1 MKKISL
7 AIAASLFSA
16 PAMAG
21 VYANVETNASYTGA
35 DYESRATDLHVGYEN
50 TVGVLDWYAQGGKTI
65 NAVDGADS
73 DSAWSGKVG
82 GSVSATDKLGVYG
95 EFSFT
100 NIADEETDN
109 TYGTKLGVK
118 YSF

>member
-1 MKKISL
+1 MKKITL
-7 AIAASLFSA
+7 ALAASLFSA

-82 GSVSATDKLGVYG
+82 ASVAATERLGVYG
-95 EFSFT
+95 EFSFA
-100 NIADEETDN
+100 NIADEDIDN
-109 TYGTKLGVK
+109 TYGTKLGAK
-118 YSF
+118 FSF

>member
-1 MKKISL
+1 MKKLSL

-95 EFSFT
+95 EFSFA
-100 NIADEETDN
+100 NVADEDTDN

-118 YSF
+118 FTF

>member
-1 MKKISL
+1 MKKLSL

-35 DYESRATDLHVGYEN
+35 DYESRATDLHVGFEN
-50 TVGVLDWYAQGGKTI
+50 AVGILDWYAQGGKTI
-65 NAVDGADS
+65 NSVDGADS

-95 EFSFT
+95 EFSFA

-109 TYGTKLGVK
+109 TYGTKLGAK
-118 YSF
+118 FSF

>member
-1 MKKISL
+1 MKKIIAL
-7 AIAASLFSA
+7 TAASLCSA

-21 VYANVETNASYTGA
+21 IYANVETKTSYTGA
-35 DYESRATDLHVGYEN
+35 DYQSRATDLHVGYEN

-82 GSVSATDKLGVYG
+82 GSVSATDRLGVYG
-95 EFSFT
+95 EFSFA
-100 NIADEETDN
+100 NIADEDTDN
-109 TYGTKLGVK
+109 TYGTKLGAK
-118 YSF
+118 FAF

>member
-1 MKKISL
+1 MKKLSL

-21 VYANVETNASYTGA
+21 VYTNVETNASYTGA
-35 DYESRATDLHVGYEN
+35 DYQSRATDLHVGFEN

-95 EFSFT
+95 EFSFA
-100 NIADEETDN
+100 NIADEEIDN

>member
-1 MKKISL
+1 MKKLSL

-65 NAVDGADS
+65 NAVDGAES

-95 EFSFT
+95 EFSFA
-100 NIADEETDN
+100 NIADEEIDN

>member
-16 PAMAG
+16 PVLAG
-21 VYANVETNASYTGA
+21 VYTNVETNASYTGA
-35 DYESRATDLHVGYEN
+35 DYTSRSTDLHVGYEN

-82 GSVSATDKLGVYG
+82 ASVAATERLGVYG
-95 EFSFT
+95 EFSFA
-100 NIADEETDN
+100 NVADEDTDN
-109 TYGTKLGVK
+109 TYGTKLGAK
-118 YSF
+118 FSF

>member
-1 MKKISL
+1 MKKLSL
-7 AIAASLFSA
+7 AIAASLISA

-21 VYANVETNASYTGA
+21 VYTNVETNASYTGA
-35 DYESRATDLHVGYEN
+35 DYTSRSTDLHVGYEN

-82 GSVSATDKLGVYG
+82 ASVSATERLGVYG
-95 EFSFT
+95 EFSFA
-100 NIADEETDN
+100 NIADEDIDN
-109 TYGTKLGVK
+109 TYGTKLGAK
-118 YSF
+118 FSF

>member
-1 MKKISL
+1 MKKITL
-7 AIAASLFSA
+7 ALAASLFSA

-65 NAVDGADS
+65 NAIDGADS

-82 GSVSATDKLGVYG
+82 GSVSATERLGVYG
-95 EFSFT
+95 EFSFA
-100 NIADEETDN
+100 NIADEDIDN
-109 TYGTKLGVK
+109 TYGTKLGAK
-118 YSF
+118 FSF

>member
-1 MKKISL
+1 MKKLSL

-21 VYANVETNASYTGA
+21 VYANVETNASYIGA
-35 DYESRATDLHVGYEN
+35 NYESRATDLHVGYEN

-95 EFSFT
+95 EFSFA
-100 NIADEETDN
+100 NIADEEIDN